1 MYVSFKISLIG
12 FIVIICIFIL
22 GLSLGLQFGINFMA
36 EFVPIYL
43 NEPDIEKYKLLI
55 KQRNRKIISEMFN

>member
-12 FIVIICIFIL
+12 FIIILCIFIL
-22 GLSLGLQFGINFMA
+22 GLSLGVQFGINFMA
-36 EFVPIYL
+36 EFVHIYL
-43 NEPDIEKYKLLI
+43 NEPNREKRKLLI